1 MCFRRIAAAAI
12 AAEAVA
18 VVAAA
23 TVVVAAVAAV
33 AAAAAAADV
42 QRRADATGCCRC
54 AEPRPAKDRSENQVD
69 SDNCKNNQQKHIA
82 KRSLYRA

>member
-33 AAAAAAADV
+33 AAAADV